1 MGHSNQTSGSCGV
14 EFSGPT
20 GGGAPQASAGAPS
33 AVGDSGDRLTGHT
46 VGSYEKGWHDPLLSL
61 LTTGE
66 GLTEEVVRQV
76 SALKQEPADVLD
88 RRLEAFDTF
97 GKLHL
102 PDWIDEQSLVGL
114 DLDRICFYARPV
126 EGQVDEWGALPRPLR
141 ATFER
146 LGVQDAERR
155 ELAGLCAQYDS
166 EVVYHRNRAEL
177 ERLGVIFTDMD
188 TAVRDH
194 WDLVGTHL
202 GSVVPA
208 GDNKFSALNAAV
220 WSGGSFVYIPAGVH
234 VERPLQAYFR
244 VNAEHLGQFEHTL
257 LVVEEGGFVHYVDAC
272 SATTYDTASLHVGV
286 VEVIAKEGARCRIT
300 SIQDWP
306 KNVYNL
312 AIKRAIAHRDSTVE
326 WVDASIGA
334 RLTMSYPS
342 VVLQGERA
350 HGAVLSIGYAAGGQ
364 HQDSGAKMIH
374 LAPNTTS
381 TVTSKSIS
389 RRGGRAGY
397 RGLVHIAPDASSARS
412 FVQCDSLILDEQSR
426 SDTYPHLDVEEATS
440 RVGHE
445 ATISRIDEGRLF
457 YLMSRGLDEE
467 EATALLVAGF
477 VEPVSRELPLS
488 CAEEVNRL
496 IALDMA
502 AAGSVG

>member
-1 MGHSNQTSGSCGV
+1 M
-14 EFSGPT
+14 
-20 GGGAPQASAGAPS
+20 A
-33 AVGDSGDRLTGHT
+33 DSGDDRPRPA
-46 VGSYEKGWHDPLLSL
+46 VGSYEKGWHDPVLYSVA
-61 LTTGE
+61 TGE
-66 GLTEEVVRQV
+66 GLTEEVIRRI
-76 SALKQEPADVLD
+76 SAAKDERVDVLD
-88 RRLEAFDTF
+88 RRLEALGLFEEMR
-97 GKLHL
+97 L
-102 PDWIDEQSLVGL
+102 PEWVDEQMLAGL
-114 DLDRICFYARPV
+114 DLGRICFYARP
-126 EGQVDEWGALPRPLR
+126 EGEQVDEWRAVPRPLR

-146 LGVQDAERR
+146 LGVPDSERR

-166 EVVYHRNRAEL
+166 EVVYHRNRSEL
-177 ERLGVIFTDMD
+177 ERLGVVFADMD

-194 WDLVGTHL
+194 WDLVGPYF
-202 GSVVPA
+202 GSVVPV

-220 WSGGSFVYIPAGVH
+220 WSGGSFVYVPAGVH
-234 VERPLQAYFR
+234 VERPLQAYYR

-286 VEVIAKEGARCRIT
+286 VEVVAKEGARCRIT
-300 SIQDWP
+300 GIQDWP
-306 KNVYNL
+306 QNVYNL

-326 WVDASIGA
+326 WVDANIGA

-342 VVLQGERA
+342 VVLQGEQA

-364 HQDSGAKMIH
+364 HQNTGARMIH
-374 LAPNTTS
+374 LAPDTTS

-397 RGLVHIAPDASSARS
+397 RGLVQVAPNASSARS
-412 FVQCDSLILDEQSR
+412 FVRCDSLILDEQSR

-445 ATISRIDEGRLF
+445 ATVSRIDEGRLF
-457 YLMSRGLDEE
+457 YLMSRGLGEE
-467 EATALLVAGF
+467 EATALMVTGF
-477 VEPVSRELPLS
+477 VEPISRELPLN

-496 IALDMA
+496 IALDMT
-502 AAGSVG
+502 AAGAVG